1 MSALALILLILA
13 VAAAVAVGFLW
24 WRERRRAELLEEELA
39 RERAKPQGRA
49 LAPPPLKAVLQ
60 TASRVRE
67 QGLGEALWSSFEE
80 LAGWA
85 EDAEPELRQLAAR
98 DGTLTIL
105 FTDIEDSTA
114 LNEELGDKAWLK
126 VLGAHDKIVRRCAA
140 GNGGRIVKSQGDG
153 FMIAFAAAEEA
164 IRSAVEVQRALGSRP
179 RRLRAAAIAVR
190 IGVHTGPALEKGG
203 DLFGRNVA
211 LAARVADR
219 ASGGEILV
227 TAEAGAAAGEIEDIR
242 LGERREVELKGLP
255 GRYTVIEVRWREAL
269 SGSGKLG
276 GLLPAGRREP
286 GLGDAE
292 DAAVPELDH
301 LRQDRHLQGHASV
314 AGGALDRGPD
324 QHRAVLAKPQLL
336 DHRAPVGEDLV
347 DVAHQAIAPRCG
359 RGRRSRRGRRWPPRP
374 PTRIRGHRG
383 PPRHRRRAGGR
394 QRMTRSRAQRANR
407 PSRASLVRLPR
418 AAQRIRILVGSAMN
432 R

>member
-1 MSALALILLILA
+1 MLALILLIFA
-13 VAAAVAVGFLW
+13 VAAAVAFGFLW
-24 WRERRRAELLEEELA
+24 WREQQRAELLEDELT
-39 RERAKPQGRA
+39 RERARSQGRA

-60 TASRVRE
+60 TASRFRE

-164 IRSAVEVQRALGSRP
+164 IRSAVEVQRALDSRP

-255 GRYTVIEVRWREAL
+255 GHYTVIEVRWRE
-269 SGSGKLG
+269 
-276 GLLPAGRREP
+276 P
-286 GLGDAE
+286 
-292 DAAVPELDH
+292 
-301 LRQDRHLQGHASV
+301 
-314 AGGALDRGPD
+314 
-324 QHRAVLAKPQLL
+324 
-336 DHRAPVGEDLV
+336 
-347 DVAHQAIAPRCG
+347 
-359 RGRRSRRGRRWPPRP
+359 
-374 PTRIRGHRG
+374 
-383 PPRHRRRAGGR
+383 
-394 QRMTRSRAQRANR
+394 
-407 PSRASLVRLPR
+407 
-418 AAQRIRILVGSAMN
+418 
-432 R
+432 